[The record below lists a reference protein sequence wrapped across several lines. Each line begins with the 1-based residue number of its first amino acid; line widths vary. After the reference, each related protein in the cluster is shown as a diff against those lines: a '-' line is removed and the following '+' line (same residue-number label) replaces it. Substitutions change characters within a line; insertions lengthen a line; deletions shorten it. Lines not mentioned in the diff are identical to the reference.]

1 MSEYAV
7 PIVIALAV
15 LVVALMAVLQK
26 VGWA

>member
-7 PIVIALAV
+7 PIVIAVAV